1 MEAVRGF
8 DLNIQ
13 KVLEH
18 WAVPHG
24 IREVIANA
32 LDESSLTDTPD
43 PVIFKDDKGC
53 WHIRDYGRGLQYAH
67 FTQNENAEKLKNPSK
82 VIGKFGVGLKDALAT
97 FDRHRVQVLIESKY
111 GDITIEKQS
120 KHGFDDVVTLHAII
134 NAPSNPTIEGTDFVI
149 TGITDEDIEKAK
161 ENFLTYS
168 NETILETT
176 RYGSVIKKS
185 AKKKA
190 RIYVNGLFVAEEEN
204 FLFSYNITSPTKLLL
219 KALNRERTNVGR
231 GAYSERIKS
240 ILLECAGKD
249 VAELLVDDLK
259 NLQTGTSHDEIQW
272 LDVQLHAC
280 QILNAQEKVMFVTS
294 YDLMKAGKFIT
305 YAQEDGYRVV
315 VIPENLAGKLPTVAD
330 KSGNE
335 MVNLEYYKGE
345 WNNAFQ
351 FAFVPP
357 SKLTSSERKV
367 FEKTKTILDW
377 FPKTK
382 KVVKEVLISETMKLN
397 WNGSDA
403 AGLWE
408 EAESRLIIRRDQ
420 LQKVESYA
428 GTLIHEITHAI
439 TGTDDETMEFENQLT
454 DNLGKLATMVL
465 GNRKSWFG
473 Q

>member
-335 MVNLEYYKGE
+335 MVNL
-345 WNNAFQ
+345 
-351 FAFVPP
+351 VH
-357 SKLTSSERKV
+357 
-367 FEKTKTILDW
+367 D
-377 FPKTK
+377 
-382 KVVKEVLISETMKLN
+382 
-397 WNGSDA
+397 DA
-403 AGLWE
+403 
-408 EAESRLIIRRDQ
+408 SP
-420 LQKVESYA
+420 
-428 GTLIHEITHAI
+428 
-439 TGTDDETMEFENQLT
+439 
-454 DNLGKLATMVL
+454 
-465 GNRKSWFG
+465 
-473 Q
+473 

>member
-1 MEAVRGF
+1 MG
-8 DLNIQ
+8 
-13 KVLEH
+13 
-18 WAVPHG
+18 
-24 IREVIANA
+24 
-32 LDESSLTDTPD
+32 SSLRRRKTSYFHTTLPHQ
-43 PVIFKDDKGC
+43 PNCYLKRLIA
-53 WHIRDYGRGLQYAH
+53 RGL
-67 FTQNENAEKLKNPSK
+67 TSAE
-82 VIGKFGVGLKDALAT
+82 GHT
-97 FDRHRVQVLIESKY
+97 
-111 GDITIEKQS
+111 
-120 KHGFDDVVTLHAII
+120 
-134 NAPSNPTIEGTDFVI
+134 
-149 TGITDEDIEKAK
+149 
-161 ENFLTYS
+161 
-168 NETILETT
+168 
-176 RYGSVIKKS
+176 
-185 AKKKA
+185 
-190 RIYVNGLFVAEEEN
+190 
-204 FLFSYNITSPTKLLL
+204 
-219 KALNRERTNVGR
+219 
-231 GAYSERIKS
+231 SERIKS
-240 ILLECAGKD
+240 ILLECAGKG

-294 YDLMKAGKFIT
+294 YDLMEAGKFIT

-367 FEKTKTILDW
+367 FEKTHTILDW

-382 KVVKEVLISETMKLN
+382 KVVNAVLISETMKLN

-408 EAESRLIIRRDQ
+408 EAASRLIIRRDQ

-454 DNLGKLATMVL
+454 DNLGKLAAMVL